1 MIKKLTRKFLMSIE
15 RKDYELEDEVDE
27 SSSPFNYKSAED
39 AGYGKTWGLQK
50 MVPPTGQI
58 FKLRKV
64 E

>member
-1 MIKKLTRKFLMSIE
+1 MSIE

-27 SSSPFNYKSAED
+27 SPSPFNYKSAEE

-58 FKLRKV
+58 FELRTA